1 MTLTISK
8 FRRLLPLLSMLAVA
22 VFTVACAPLTVPPQS
37 EYPVGRARLVL
48 PAGAWQDLGTSGE
61 AVTGSGG
68 HTSLQTRDVA
78 LRGAQGEWLAVL
90 RVQTNVTSDLRGS
103 PKGAGYCPAQ
113 QDVVVKDAADGSPVR
128 ADCLRFKL
136 WASSPKWLEKNR
148 SDLVQWMS
156 SRQIALKAPYSHVGY
171 RYVTEAGVWVVV
183 DALVDQRLLSTRPRN
198 NEEFLVA
205 GRPAQQWTYDLA
217 QAVRQSAGMVDGH
230 LDIPPFPFHAPTSRP

>member
-1 MTLTISK
+1 M
-8 FRRLLPLLSMLAVA
+8 
-22 VFTVACAPLTVPPQS
+22 
-37 EYPVGRARLVL
+37 
-48 PAGAWQDLGTSGE
+48 
-61 AVTGSGG
+61 
-68 HTSLQTRDVA
+68 
-78 LRGAQGEWLAVL
+78 
-90 RVQTNVTSDLRGS
+90 QTNRTSDLRGS
-103 PKGAGYCPAQ
+103 PQGVGYCPAQ
-113 QDVVVKDAADGSPVR
+113 QDVMVKDSADGSPVR

-148 SDLVQWMS
+148 PDLVQWMS

-205 GRPAQQWTYDLA
+205 GRPAQQWAYDLA

-230 LDIPPFPFHAPTSRP
+230 LAIPQFPFPIPTSRP

>member
-8 FRRLLPLLSMLAVA
+8 FRRLLPLLPVLAVTA
-22 VFTVACAPLTVPPQS
+22 FMVACAPLTVPPQS

-48 PAGAWQDLGTSGE
+48 PPGAWQDLGTSGE

-103 PKGAGYCPAQ
+103 PQGVGYCPAQ
-113 QDVVVKDAADGSPVR
+113 QDVMVKDAADGSPVR

-148 SDLVQWMS
+148 PDLVQWMS
-156 SRQIALKAPYSHVGY
+156 SRQIALKAPYSHMGY

-217 QAVRQSAGMVDGH
+217 QAVRLSAGMVDGH
-230 LDIPPFPFHAPTSRP
+230 LAVPPFPFPAPTSRP

>member
-8 FRRLLPLLSMLAVA
+8 FRRLLPLLSVLAVT
-22 VFTVACAPLTVPPQS
+22 VFTAACAPLTVPPQS
-37 EYPVGRARLVL
+37 EYSVGRARLVL
-48 PAGAWQDLGTSGE
+48 PPGAWQGLGTSEE

-68 HTSLQTRDVA
+68 RTLLQTRDVA

-103 PKGAGYCPAQ
+103 PQGVGYCPMQ
-113 QDVVVKDAADGSPVR
+113 QDVLVKDVADGSPVR

-148 SDLVQWMS
+148 PDLVRWMAE
-156 SRQIALKAPYSHVGY
+156 REIALSAPYSHVGY

-198 NEEFLVA
+198 NEEFMLA
-205 GRPAQQWTYDLA
+205 GHPAQQWAYDLA
-217 QAVRQSAGMVDGH
+217 QAVRLSAGMVDGH
-230 LDIPPFPFHAPTSRP
+230 LAVPPFPFPASTPRP

>member
-1 MTLTISK
+1 ML
-8 FRRLLPLLSMLAVA
+8 FRS
-22 VFTVACAPLTVPPQS
+22 ACAPLTVPPQS

-68 HTSLQTRDVA
+68 RTSLQTRDVA

-103 PKGAGYCPAQ
+103 PQGVGYCPAQ
-113 QDVVVKDAADGSPVR
+113 QDVMVKDAADGSPVR

-148 SDLVQWMS
+148 PDLVQWMA
-156 SRQIALKAPYSHVGY
+156 SRQLAISTPFSYMSYHYTTADGAMV
-171 RYVTEAGVWVVV
+171 AV
-183 DALVDQRLLSTRPRN
+183 DALVDQRLLLPRTSGT
-198 NEEFLVA
+198 EAFLHA
-205 GRPAQQWTYDLA
+205 GRPALFWGRDLA
-217 QAVRQSAGMVDGH
+217 QAARVSVGMMDGT
-230 LDIPPFPFHAPTSRP
+230 LQLPPFPYSVPTP